1 MTFEIGFLLVLLLGM
16 VYLFFTEKIPV
27 DLTAFLGLVVLMM
40 MRYLTPDE
48 AFSGFSSPAVITLL
62 SIFIVSGALQHT
74 GLADMMGGKI
84 HALVGSREVPL
95 MIVIMVVAGVLSAF
109 MPNVA
114 ACAVLMPAVAS
125 IAKRTGL
132 SPSRLFLPLAT
143 GAILGG
149 TTTLVGTPPNILAGE
164 LLKARGLQPLGL
176 FDFAPV
182 GVLLLVA
189 GILYMVTVGR
199 RLLPHRQLA
208 AENGVDRDLA
218 KVYQLRERLFSIRI
232 PEQSKLDGLT
242 LAQARIG
249 STLNVQVVAILRD
262 GRKHLA
268 PRANDFLHSGD
279 VLLVEGK
286 LSDLQEL
293 VRVRGV
299 EVEEAKVGD
308 LPRPTRG
315 VSGIRLRL
323 TRASLLAGK
332 TLRDVSFRQR
342 YGVVVVGIRRGKET
356 IRGHLGSTPL
366 QADDELLAL
375 GTREQVEELRRRGEF
390 EVREVGLSAVKELQ
404 EHVFLI
410 KIPESSPL
418 VGTTVG
424 AGRIGELVGLTLGG
438 IIREGETRLAPSE
451 DEIIRAG
458 DTFLVAGEPSGI
470 LALLEMGEVDLDA
483 DSVETKIESDEIG
496 IVEAT
501 VAPRSSLI
509 GRTFGDVRFR
519 ERYRMQ
525 VLALWREGRPIR
537 TGLGRIRIEFGDAL
551 LVQGRWEHIR
561 RLAEDP
567 DFVVLSSTAA
577 APKRT
582 KKAPIALGCLVMMI
596 AMVVT
601 GFQPIHV
608 ASFSA
613 AVLAVVFGALTMREA
628 YAAIEWRVIFL
639 VAAILPIGI
648 AMERTGAAVMLANH
662 VIKLAGP
669 LGPYAVVGS
678 MVLLSSLL
686 SQALDG
692 ALAVVLLTPVALQ
705 AASAQGI
712 SMHPAMIGVAL
723 ATSMAFMT
731 PFSSRAILLVMGAGG
746 YRAKDYLRVGAPLTI
761 ILLLLLAFL
770 VPLFFPF

>member
-1 MTFEIGFLLVLLLGM
+1 M

-27 DLTAFLGLVVLMM
+27 DLTAFLGLVVLLLMG
-40 MRYLTPDE
+40 YLTPDE
-48 AFSGFSSPAVITLL
+48 AFSGFSSPAVITML

-95 MIVIMVVAGVLSAF
+95 IVVIMVVAGALSAF
-109 MPNVA
+109 MPNIA

-125 IAKRTGL
+125 IARRAGL
-132 SPSRLFLPLAT
+132 SPSRLFMPLAIGT
-143 GAILGG
+143 ILGG
-149 TTTLVGTPPNILAGE
+149 ATTLVGTPPNILAGE
-164 LLKARGLQPLGL
+164 LLKDRGMEPLGL
-176 FDFAPV
+176 FEFTPI

-189 GILYMVTVGR
+189 GILYMTTIGR

-208 AENGVDRDLA
+208 AENGVTRDLA
-218 KVYQLRERLFSIRI
+218 QVYQLEDRLFSIRI
-232 PEQSKLDGLT
+232 PKSSKLDGRT
-242 LAQARIG
+242 LAEARIG
-249 STLNVQVVAILRD
+249 STLNVQVIAILRD
-262 GRKHLA
+262 GRKQLA
-268 PRANDFLHSGD
+268 PKADAVLHSGD

-332 TLRDVSFRQR
+332 TLRDLSFRQR
-342 YGVVVVGIRRGKET
+342 YGVVVVGIQRGDEI
-356 IRGHLGSTPL
+356 IRGHLGSTAL
-366 QADDELLAL
+366 KAADELLAL
-375 GTREQVEELRRRGEF
+375 GTREQIEEISRRGEF

-410 KIPESSPL
+410 RIPENSPL
-418 VGTTVG
+418 VGSTVG

-438 IIREGETRLAPSE
+438 IIREGETRLAPPGE
-451 DEIIRAG
+451 EVIRAG
-458 DTFLVAGEPSGI
+458 DRFLVAGEPSGI

-483 DSVETKIESDEIG
+483 DAGQTRIESDEIG
-496 IVEAT
+496 IVETT
-501 VAPRSSLI
+501 VAPRSSLL
-509 GRTFGDVRFR
+509 GRTLGDVRFR
-519 ERYRMQ
+519 DRYRLQ

-537 TGLGRIRIEFGDAL
+537 TGLGRMRIEFGDAL
-551 LVQGRWEHIR
+551 LVQGQWEYIR

-577 APKRT
+577 AQKRT
-582 KKAPIALGCLVMMI
+582 KKAPIALGSLVMMI

-608 ASFSA
+608 AAFSA
-613 AVLAVVFGALTMREA
+613 AVVAVLFGTLTMREA
-628 YAAIEWRVIFL
+628 YSAIEWRAIFL
-639 VAAILPIGI
+639 VAAVLPLGI
-648 AMERTGAAVMLANH
+648 AMERTGAALLLADTVTN
-662 VIKLAGP
+662 IAGP

-678 MVLLSSLL
+678 MVLLSSIL

-705 AASAQGI
+705 AAGAQGV
-712 SMHPAMIGVAL
+712 SMHPVMMGVAL
-723 ATSMAFMT
+723 ATSAAFIT
-731 PFSSRAILLVMGAGG
+731 PFSHRAILLVMGAGG
-746 YRAKDYLRVGAPLTI
+746 YRSMDYARVGTPLTV
-761 ILLLLLAFL
+761 ILLILLAIL